1 MKQLYFLITLT
12 FLIASPDVFSQAL
25 GRVPDSIRRQ
35 YDPPMQDVQRTQMSG
50 SNSSVQNGDL
60 NTDSLIKV
68 KLVNLAT
75 KSHPLVE
82 IASANARI
90 ADADYQKAKKSWM
103 SSVSF
108 GANINEF
115 VVSNPDAANFFP
127 KYNLGA
133 MVPMDLFSRMKRE
146 KKVASENINISNLQ
160 REDRLRY
167 IKAEVLM
174 RYENYKEKKE
184 IVNLQRSYLEYDL
197 LAYEAAKRDYA
208 DGDIPMDQM
217 NKAHQIYITEKS
229 KLTTR
234 ERDLNIAIIQLEELI
249 GMPIETALQLP

>member
-1 MKQLYFLITLT
+1 MKSFAFFLFMLCLG
-12 FLIASPDVFSQAL
+12 FQSELQAQAL
-25 GRVPDSIRRQ
+25 GRVPDSVRKQ
-35 YDPPMQDVQRTQMSG
+35 YDPPPQSAQRTQMYN
-50 SNSSVQNGDL
+50 SNGVQITEVDV
-60 NTDSLIKV
+60 DSLIKI
-68 KLVNLAT
+68 KLVKLAT
-75 KSHPLVE
+75 KNHPAIGMAE
-82 IASANARI
+82 ANTRI
-90 ADADYQKAKKSWM
+90 AEADYQRAKKAWM

-133 MVPMDLFSRMKRE
+133 MVPLDLFARMKRE
-146 KKVASENINISNLQ
+146 KKVATEQINISNLQ
-160 REDRLRY
+160 KTDRLRY

-208 DGDIPMDQM
+208 EGDIPMEQM

-234 ERDLNIAIIQLEELI
+234 ERDLNIAIIQLEEMI
-249 GMPIETALQLP
+249 GTSLETALQLP

>member
-1 MKQLYFLITLT
+1 MKQILFLITLT
-12 FLIASPDVFSQAL
+12 FLLNAPDAFSQAL
-25 GRVPDSIRRQ
+25 GRVPDSIRKQ
-35 YDPPMQDVQRTQMSG
+35 YDPPVQSIQRTQMDG
-50 SNSSVQNGDL
+50 GNNSVQITEL
-60 NTDSLIKV
+60 NTDSLIKL
-68 KLVNLAT
+68 KLVKLAT
-75 KSHPLVE
+75 KSHPVVE

-90 ADADYQKAKKSWM
+90 AEADYQKARRSWM

-133 MVPMDLFSRMKRE
+133 MVPLDLFSRMKRE

-160 REDRLRY
+160 RQDRIRY
-167 IKAEVLM
+167 ITAEVLM

-249 GMPIETALQLP
+249 GMPLESALQLP